1 MGEQVLWLAPGG
13 LPATGIVLPG
23 IYSNQAPAPSTDQVT
38 EQGARAVDY
47 IIDAA
52 LTLYYG
58 PASQVVLQTA
68 NTRLDTYL
76 AAPPHKLGLDVTQAG
91 IIAALYV
98 PSLQSVTL
106 TAPATDIALADDQTA
121 RLTQRDVT
129 LAGQGQ
135 WFLFP

>member
-58 PASQVVLQTA
+58 PDSQVVLQTA

-76 AAPPHKLGLDVTQAG
+76 AAPPTSSASMSPRQA
-91 IIAALYV
+91 LSP
-98 PSLQSVTL
+98 PSTCQAFKTS
-106 TAPATDIALADDQTA
+106 
-121 RLTQRDVT
+121 R
-129 LAGQGQ
+129 
-135 WFLFP
+135 